1 MSTPLLEDAF
11 SYEYG
16 VDVNTG
22 TAELPV
28 WTPFKAPTGIDPQV
42 TPVTTD
48 RSSYDDLG
56 SPNESKI
63 SESWTLGFSALA
75 FRDETGA
82 YQPEIEK
89 LMTLTGPDVKGSA
102 AVGHFRWYDKP
113 SEGIPNENDAFEGFA
128 TVTLNRGSTDNASGG
143 SWAITLA
150 GKGRR
155 KQIVNPFDGWPVVV
169 P

>member
-1 MSTPLLEDAF
+1 MSVTFEDTF

-22 TAELPV
+22 TTASPV

-48 RSSYDDLG
+48 RASYDDLG
-56 SPNESKI
+56 SPN
-63 SESWTLGFSALA
+63 ESWTLGFSALA
-75 FRDETGA
+75 FRGSDGT

-89 LMTLTGPDVKGSA
+89 LMALTAPDVVGQA

-113 SEGIPNENDAFEGFA
+113 ATGTPNENDAFEGFA

-143 SWAITLA
+143 SWSVTLT

-155 KQIVNPFDGWPVVV
+155 KQIVNPWEGWAPEV

>member
-1 MSTPLLEDAF
+1 MSVTIEDTF

-16 VDVNTG
+16 IDVNTG
-22 TAELPV
+22 TLALPV

-48 RSSYDDLG
+48 RASYDDLG

-75 FRDETGA
+75 FRGSDGK
-82 YQPEIEK
+82 YLPEIEK
-89 LMTLTGPDVKGSA
+89 LMALTAPDVVGQA
-102 AVGHFRWYDKP
+102 AVGQFRWYDKP
-113 SEGIPNENDAFEGFA
+113 ADGTPNPKDAFEGFA

-143 SWAITLA
+143 SWSVTLT

-155 KQIVNPFDGWPVVV
+155 KQIVNPWTGWAPVV